1 MIFVNIYRIVQPSY
15 NPISQPFHHPQK
27 VPCAHPGLPFA
38 GLQGAQPHS
47 CFRGPGFS
55 LLPCTEIQ
63 TFHPSPTNQRTQHPE
78 SKSQGNRLVSGLLR
92 RLSSKTRE
100 LSPGSILS
108 RGQEKSPGK
117 EHSADHSARTSASQW
132 LNLSLYQPVGSSGCT
147 YPWAATAPVEQWPS
161 EGCQTSLLPDSLP
174 LFAHRAPD
182 GHIVGS
188 GEGERGAPLWYQSE
202 RKCPEVPCPSR
213 PRFLLSVFPAPMWW
227 GKEFWVTLRTTASHK
242 SNPKS
247 LKHCS
252 GSERKL
258 GIQWG
263 LDFLGLCSVCSR
275 RPGESTAEDPGLC
288 PCFSCLQGFP
298 RFAAQER
305 ACCQALT
312 IALFLHTTFN
322 DLLSFKGLVLGFRCC
337 LSLVLES
344 GGYSLVGVHGF
355 LLQWFLWLGSTGF
368 RECGLQ

>member
-55 LLPCTEIQ
+55 LLPCTEITEIPPLPHQ
-63 TFHPSPTNQRTQHPE
+63 PE
-78 SKSQGNRLVSGLLR
+78 NPAPREQKPRKQACLRPGKTTLLQDKR
-92 RLSSKTRE
+92 V

-108 RGQEKSPGK
+108 RGQEKSPCK
-117 EHSADHSARTSASQW
+117 EHSARTSASQW
-132 LNLSLYQPVGSSGCT
+132 LDLSLYQAAGSSGCT
-147 YPWAATAPVEQWPS
+147 YPWAAIAPVEQWPS
-161 EGCQTSLLPDSLP
+161 EACQTSLLPDSLP

-202 RKCPEVPCPSR
+202 RKCPEVLCPSR
-213 PRFLLSVFPAPMWW
+213 PRLLLSVFPAPMWW
-227 GKEFWVTLRTTASHK
+227 GKEFWVSLRTTASHK

-288 PCFSCLQGFP
+288 PCFSCLHGFP
-298 RFAAQER
+298 RFEAQER

-322 DLLSFKGLVLGFRCC
+322 NLLSF
-337 LSLVLES
+337 
-344 GGYSLVGVHGF
+344 
-355 LLQWFLWLGSTGF
+355 
-368 RECGLQ
+368 